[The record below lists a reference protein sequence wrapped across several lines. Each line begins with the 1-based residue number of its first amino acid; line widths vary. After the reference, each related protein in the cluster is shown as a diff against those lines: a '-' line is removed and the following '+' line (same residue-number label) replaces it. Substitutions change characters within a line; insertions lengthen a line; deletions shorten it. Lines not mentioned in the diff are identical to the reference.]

1 MILEANILSKLQN
14 KSQLARELG
23 ISRGVLYRDHKMPK
37 KDLEIANKIRQVQ
50 ELHPSYGYRRIA
62 LTLKINH
69 KRALRVMQLFDL
81 KSKRKTKIYKKVEK
95 NLNEDLNKIEYKN
108 LIINKKIT
116 KPNQVWSAD
125 FTYLPSDNKNH
136 KFIFLAT
143 VIDCYTREILGFE
156 LSVKHD
162 TNLVV
167 NALFDAIKA
176 RRNKVPEIFHTDQ
189 GSDNFHE
196 KIATDSKNKINQSY
210 KSKEFVNIL
219 QSLKIRSSFS
229 NKASPWENGRQESF
243 YQKFKLELGDPRN
256 YNDLGDLFAVVSK
269 QVFYYNN
276 ERIHT
281 ALKTSPSLFYLKYVH
296 LHNSKN

>member
-14 KSQLARELG
+14 KAQLARELG

-281 ALKTSPSLFYLKYVH
+281 ALKTSPSLFYLKYVN

>member
-1 MILEANILSKLQN
+1 M
-14 KSQLARELG
+14 
-23 ISRGVLYRDHKMPK
+23 
-37 KDLEIANKIRQVQ
+37 
-50 ELHPSYGYRRIA
+50 
-62 LTLKINH
+62 
-69 KRALRVMQLFDL
+69 
-81 KSKRKTKIYKKVEK
+81 
-95 NLNEDLNKIEYKN
+95 
-108 LIINKKIT
+108 
-116 KPNQVWSAD
+116 
-125 FTYLPSDNKNH
+125 PSDNKNH

-189 GSDNFHE
+189 GSE
-196 KIATDSKNKINQSY
+196 Y

-243 YQKFKLELGDPRN
+243 YQKFKLELGDPRK

-269 QVFYYNN
+269 QVFDYNN

>member
-14 KSQLARELG
+14 KAQLARELG

-69 KRALRVMQLFDL
+69 KRALRIMQLFDL

-189 GSDNFHE
+189 GSE
-196 KIATDSKNKINQSY
+196 Y

-219 QSLKIRSSFS
+219 QSLKIRASFS

>member
-14 KSQLARELG
+14 KSQLARELK

-37 KDLEIANKIRQVQ
+37 KDFEIANKIKQVQ
-50 ELHPSYGYRRIA
+50 EQHPSYGYRRIA
-62 LTLKINH
+62 IALKINH

-81 KSKRKTKIYKKVEK
+81 KVKKKSKIYKKAEK
-95 NLNEDLNKIEYKN
+95 NDQENENKIQYKN
-108 LIINKKIT
+108 LISNKKIT
-116 KPNQVWSAD
+116 KPNQVWCAD

-143 VIDCYTREILGFE
+143 VIDAYSREILGFE

-167 NALFDAIKA
+167 NALFDAIKT
-176 RRNKVPEIFHTDQ
+176 RRNKAPEIFHTDQ
-189 GSDNFHE
+189 GSE
-196 KIATDSKNKINQSY
+196 Y

-219 QSLKIRSSFS
+219 QSLKIKASFS
-229 NKASPWENGRQESF
+229 NKASPWQNGRQESF

-256 YNDLGDLFAVVSK
+256 YSDLGELFAAISK

-281 ALKTSPSLFYLKYVH
+281 ALKMPPSLFYLKYLNLGDVKKSNKIIH
-296 LHNSKN
+296 AN

>member
-14 KSQLARELG
+14 KSQLARELK

-37 KDLEIANKIRQVQ
+37 KDFEIANKIRQVQ
-50 ELHPSYGYRRIA
+50 EKHPSYGYRRIA
-62 LTLKINH
+62 ITLKINH

-81 KSKRKTKIYKKVEK
+81 KVKKKSKIYKKIEK
-95 NLNEDLNKIEYKN
+95 NNQENQNKIKYKN
-108 LIINKKIT
+108 LITNKKIT
-116 KPNQVWSAD
+116 RPNQVWCAD
-125 FTYLPSDNKNH
+125 FTYLPSDDRNH

-143 VIDCYTREILGFE
+143 VIDAFTREILGFE

-176 RRNKVPEIFHTDQ
+176 RRNKAPEIFHADQ
-189 GSDNFHE
+189 GSE
-196 KIATDSKNKINQSY
+196 Y
-210 KSKEFVNIL
+210 KSREFVNIL
-219 QSLKIRSSFS
+219 QSLKIKASFS
-229 NKASPWENGRQESF
+229 NKASPWQNGRQESF
-243 YQKFKLELGDPRN
+243 YQKFKLEFGNPRN
-256 YNDLGDLFAVVSK
+256 YNDLGELFAAISK

-281 ALKTSPSLFYLKYVH
+281 ALKMPPSLFYLKN
-296 LHNSKN
+296 LNLNDIKK

>member
-14 KSQLARELG
+14 KAQLARELG

-156 LSVKHD
+156 LSVKLNRPHFL
-162 TNLVV
+162 N
-167 NALFDAIKA
+167 NHYPSIYQRNQFLFLCKIIK
-176 RRNKVPEIFHTDQ
+176 
-189 GSDNFHE
+189 
-196 KIATDSKNKINQSY
+196 KN
-210 KSKEFVNIL
+210 
-219 QSLKIRSSFS
+219 SF
-229 NKASPWENGRQESF
+229 
-243 YQKFKLELGDPRN
+243 
-256 YNDLGDLFAVVSK
+256 
-269 QVFYYNN
+269 
-276 ERIHT
+276 
-281 ALKTSPSLFYLKYVH
+281 
-296 LHNSKN
+296 

>member
-23 ISRGVLYRDHKMPK
+23 ISRGVLYRNHKMPK
-37 KDLEIANKIRQVQ
+37 KDEEIARKIRQVQ
-50 ELHPSYGYRRIA
+50 ENHPSYGYRRIA
-62 LTLKINH
+62 IALKINH

-81 KSKRKTKIYKKVEK
+81 KVQKKSRIYKKVEK
-95 NLNEDLNKIEYKN
+95 NDQENVNKIKYKN
-108 LIINKKIT
+108 LIAKKKIT
-116 KPNQVWSAD
+116 KPNQVWCAD

-143 VIDCYTREILGFE
+143 VIDAFTREILGFE

-167 NALFDAIKA
+167 NSLFDAIKA
-176 RRNKVPEIFHTDQ
+176 RRNKACEIFHSDQ
-189 GSDNFHE
+189 GSE
-196 KIATDSKNKINQSY
+196 Y
-210 KSKEFVNIL
+210 KSQEFVNIL
-219 QSLKIRSSFS
+219 QSLKIKASFS
-229 NKASPWENGRQESF
+229 NKASPWQNGRQESF

-256 YNDLGDLFAVVSK
+256 YNDLGELFAAISK

-281 ALKTSPSLFYLKYVH
+281 ALKTSPSLFYLKYVGLQNKRNIIH
-296 LHNSKN
+296 AN